1 MPLCSFPPQRAD
13 GEARRSRSQ
22 ERRETVL
29 VVAVPAAFHTA
40 RELPRHV
47 DRASTAAGRE
57 PSGSTRAT
65 RPAQTLRVT
74 PTPRQNTHR
83 RRLRIRN
90 VSSPTARE
98 QVFFDR
104 VIDLEVE
111 ASKEAWDREKYV
123 EEQEEVEASGQ
134 AHPRETHVEE
144 QVEIETSR
152 EAHLRST
159 ESTEAA
165 GAEEEP
171 HNTVAGREAH
181 CGACRVAMTVSPR
194 FRGRTPSCVE

>member
-1 MPLCSFPPQRAD
+1 MKQESRKGRD
-13 GEARRSRSQ
+13 GPHHRRSSCFPHRA
-22 ERRETVL
+22 RAPETRQ
-29 VVAVPAAFHTA
+29 PGEHG
-40 RELPRHV
+40 
-47 DRASTAAGRE
+47 GRE
-57 PSGSTRAT
+57 GAFGLDQSDTTSANS
-65 RPAQTLRVT
+65 QSHT
-74 PTPRQNTHR
+74 PTTKQNTHR
-83 RRLRIRN
+83 RCLRIRN

-104 VIDLEVE
+104 VNDLEVE
-111 ASKEAWDREKYV
+111 ASKEAWDREKYI
-123 EEQEEVEASGQ
+123 EEQEEIEASGQ
-134 AHPRETHVEE
+134 AHPRETHIEE